1 MTTRVLVTMDNEMG
15 NDDDDDDDD
24 DDDSANT
31 NVRK

>member
-15 NDDDDDDDD
+15 NDNDDDDD